1 MKTYL
6 KKLQQSIAL
15 IILLILPLL
24 YYFIFEY
31 IIIFTDE
38 QSNDNNTTVNMNH
51 FVNINDYVT
60 SYILLLGFS
69 LAIIILLSNK
79 KVIPSNYIIKII
91 EEIPDFIPFNDTLK
105 HYLLSLINKNHKIVV
120 IIRTINDKN
129 SEWVL
134 NQIAAYNNISK
145 NCIIN
150 ENIEI
155 EYIFIDEN
163 DTSIKEYMNRLQ
175 TSKYNYI
182 LITSLSK
189 IFKQTIQ
196 TRQSFNQQ
204 QKNCIQIIG
213 ALSSISSNIQDVI
226 DSDDNIIRIFPPDY
240 DEAKTAIDFLM
251 SKIKSTYCVHSKC
264 PHHHQNNNI
273 IVIHNGTYGAAIQEQ
288 AELAYKKALKKF
300 YYKTHVDIEPIDLSE
315 AINFHS
321 FDYKS
326 NGKLIYDQIES
337 DNIAPFLKQWEDSIN
352 YFYIVGYEPNISH
365 MLNVLDEELAAYP
378 NISKNIIFCGTLSMT
393 SWRNDV
399 INTLEASKSLQP
411 TMEETYFLEL
421 QTHQKNLIKTEVNEE
436 LTIELKHHVGNG
448 NVEIINLE
456 KELLKI
462 SSHLTH
468 DEIKNY
474 LLKYW
479 QRSENYI
486 GIFSKLSML
495 IAKESI
501 ESKSTLLQSK
511 SKILSDYKND
521 IKILVNGDS
530 IDHYNCVPL
539 KEH

>member
-1 MKTYL
+1 MKEYL
-6 KKLQQSIAL
+6 RKAKQYIAL
-15 IILLILPLL
+15 IILLILPFI

-31 IIIFTDE
+31 IITFSDVPCSDKT
-38 QSNDNNTTVNMNH
+38 SNISMNH
-51 FVNINDYVT
+51 FGNISDYIS

-79 KVIPSNYIIKII
+79 KAIPSNYIIRII
-91 EEIPDFIPFNDTLK
+91 EDIPDFIPFSDKLK
-105 HYLLSLINKNHKIVV
+105 HYLLSLIKKNYKIVV
-120 IIRTINDKN
+120 MVRSINEKN

-145 NCIIN
+145 DCTIN
-150 ENIEI
+150 ENIKI
-155 EYIFIDEN
+155 EYIFVDDS
-163 DTSIKEYMNRLQ
+163 DTTIKEYMNKLQ

-196 TRQSFNQQ
+196 IRQSFKQQ
-204 QKNCIQIIG
+204 EKDCIQIIG
-213 ALSSISSNIQDVI
+213 ALSSISSDIQETI
-226 DSDDNIIRIFPPDY
+226 DADDNIIRIFPPDY

-251 SKIKSTYCVHSKC
+251 SKIKSTYCIHSKC
-264 PHHHQNNNI
+264 PHHHQKNNI
-273 IVIHNGTYGAAIQEQ
+273 IVIHNGTYGAAIKEQ
-288 AELAYKKALKKF
+288 SEIAYRKALKKF
-300 YYKTHVDIEPIDLSE
+300 YYKTHVEIEPIDLSE

-337 DNIAPFLKQWEDSIN
+337 DKIAPFLKQWENSIN

-365 MLNVLDEELAAYP
+365 MLNALDKELATHP
-378 NISKNIIFCGTLSMT
+378 KISKNIIFCGTLSMT

-399 INTLEASKSLQP
+399 KSTLETSKNLQQ
-411 TMEETYFLEL
+411 TIGETYFLEL
-421 QTHQKNLIKTEVNEE
+421 QTHEKKSMSIPPSQE
-436 LTIELKHHVGNG
+436 LTIELTHHIGQGKV
-448 NVEIINLE
+448 VAVNLE

-462 SSHLTH
+462 LSHLTP
-468 DEIKNY
+468 DEVKDY

-479 QRSENYI
+479 QRPENYI
-486 GIFSKLSML
+486 SIFSKLSML

-511 SKILSDYKND
+511 SKILFDYKKD

-530 IDHYNCVPL
+530 IDHYDCVPL